1 SLSHIYGLK
10 YNVVTFINTNVNYKD
25 QKFWGFMMKMF
36 IWLFIAFVVLVVVFG
51 VSVFNKLVRARNQA
65 KNGFAQI
72 DVQLKRR
79 HDLIPNL
86 VETAKRYLA
95 HEEET
100 LTRVVSA
107 RNHAQSLQDSSKHQ
121 PDSLEH
127 MALFAKAESMLSK
140 ALGQF
145 SAVVE
150 AYPELKAD
158 SMIKELM
165 DELTNTENRIGF
177 ARQHYNDSVMFYNND
192 REVFPNNLVST
203 TFGFRPLSPLVFEDR
218 KAIAQAPI
226 VNMS

>member
-1 SLSHIYGLK
+1 
-10 YNVVTFINTNVNYKD
+10 
-25 QKFWGFMMKMF
+25 MKMF
-36 IWLFIAFVVLVVVFG
+36 VWLFIAFVVLVVVFG
-51 VSVFNKLVRARNQA
+51 VSVFNRLVRARNQA

-86 VETAKRYLA
+86 VETAKRYLS

-100 LTRVVSA
+100 LTRVISA
-107 RNHAQSLQDSSKHQ
+107 RNHAQDLQDSNKHQ

-127 MALFAKAESMLSK
+127 MALFAKAEGMLSK
-140 ALGQF
+140 ALSQF

-203 TFGFRPLSPLVFEDR
+203 TFGFRPLSQLVFEDR
-218 KAIAQAPI
+218 EAIAQAPI

>member
-1 SLSHIYGLK
+1 
-10 YNVVTFINTNVNYKD
+10 
-25 QKFWGFMMKMF
+25 MKMF
-36 IWLFIAFVVLVVVFG
+36 VWLFIIFVVLIAVFG
-51 VSVFNKLVRARNQA
+51 VSIFNKLVRARNQA

-86 VETAKRYLA
+86 VETAKRYLT

-100 LTRVVSA
+100 LTRVISA
-107 RNHAQSLQDSSKHQ
+107 RNHAQNLQDSHKHQ
-121 PDSLEH
+121 PDSQEH
-127 MALFAKAESMLSK
+127 MALFAKAEGMLSK
-140 ALGQF
+140 ALSQF

-158 SMIKELM
+158 SMLKELM

-203 TFGFRPLSPLVFEDR
+203 TFGFRPLSTLVFADR
-218 KAIAQAPI
+218 DAIAKSPN
-226 VNMS
+226 VNLG

>member
-1 SLSHIYGLK
+1 
-10 YNVVTFINTNVNYKD
+10 
-25 QKFWGFMMKMF
+25 MKMLV
-36 IWLFIAFVVLVVVFG
+36 WLFIAVVILVVVFG
-51 VSVFNKLVRARNQA
+51 ISVFNKLVRARNQA

-86 VETAKRYLA
+86 VETAKRYLT

-100 LTRVVSA
+100 LTRVISA
-107 RNHAQSLQDSSKHQ
+107 RNHAQDLQDSNKHQ
-121 PDSLEH
+121 PESQEH
-127 MALFAKAESMLSK
+127 MALFAKAEGMLSK

-218 KAIAQAPI
+218 DTIAQAPQI
-226 VNMS
+226 NLS

>member
-1 SLSHIYGLK
+1 
-10 YNVVTFINTNVNYKD
+10 
-25 QKFWGFMMKMF
+25 MKMLV
-36 IWLFIAFVVLVVVFG
+36 WLFIAVVILIVVFG
-51 VSVFNKLVRARNQA
+51 VSVFNKLVSARNQA

-86 VETAKRYLA
+86 VETAKRYLT

-100 LTRVVSA
+100 LTRVINA
-107 RNHAQSLQDSSKHQ
+107 RNHAQSLQDSTKHQ

-127 MALFAKAESMLSK
+127 MALFAKAEGMLSK

-218 KAIAQAPI
+218 KVIAQAP
-226 VNMS
+226 VVDMG

>member
-1 SLSHIYGLK
+1 
-10 YNVVTFINTNVNYKD
+10 
-25 QKFWGFMMKMF
+25 MKMF
-36 IWLFIAFVVLVVVFG
+36 VWLFIAVVILIVVFG
-51 VSVFNKLVRARNQA
+51 VSVFNKLVCARNQA

-86 VETAKRYLA
+86 VETAKRYLT

-100 LTRVVSA
+100 LTRVINA
-107 RNHAQSLQDSSKHQ
+107 RNHAQSLQDSTKHQ

-127 MALFAKAESMLSK
+127 MALFAKAEGMLSK

-218 KAIAQAPI
+218 KVIAQVP
-226 VNMS
+226 VVDMG

>member
-1 SLSHIYGLK
+1 
-10 YNVVTFINTNVNYKD
+10 
-25 QKFWGFMMKMF
+25 MKMF
-36 IWLFIAFVVLVVVFG
+36 VWLFIAFVVLVVVFG
-51 VSVFNKLVRARNQA
+51 VSVFNRLVRARNQA

-86 VETAKRYLA
+86 VETAKRYLS

-100 LTRVVSA
+100 LTRVISA
-107 RNHAQSLQDSSKHQ
+107 RNHAQDLQDSNKHQ

-127 MALFAKAESMLSK
+127 MALFAKAEGTLSK
-140 ALGQF
+140 ALSQF

-158 SMIKELM
+158 RMIKELM

-218 KAIAQAPI
+218 DAIAQAPN
-226 VNMS
+226 VNMA

>member
-1 SLSHIYGLK
+1 
-10 YNVVTFINTNVNYKD
+10 
-25 QKFWGFMMKMF
+25 MKMF
-36 IWLFIAFVVLVVVFG
+36 VWLFIAVAVLIVVFG

-86 VETAKRYLA
+86 VETAKRYLS
-95 HEEET
+95 HEEDT
-100 LTRVVSA
+100 LTRVINA
-107 RNHAQSLQDSSKHQ
+107 RNHAQSLQDSTKHQ
-121 PDSLEH
+121 LDSLEH
-127 MALFAKAESMLSK
+127 MALFAKAEGMLSK

-165 DELTNTENRIGF
+165 DELTNTENRISF
-177 ARQHYNDSVMFYNND
+177 ARQYYNDSVMFYNND

-218 KAIAQAPI
+218 KLISQAP
-226 VNMS
+226 VVDMG

>member
-1 SLSHIYGLK
+1 
-10 YNVVTFINTNVNYKD
+10 
-25 QKFWGFMMKMF
+25 MK
-36 IWLFIAFVVLVVVFG
+36 ILVWLFIAVAVLVVVFG

-100 LTRVVSA
+100 LTRVISA

-127 MALFAKAESMLSK
+127 MALFAKAEGMLSK
-140 ALGQF
+140 ALAQF

-203 TFGFRPLSPLVFEDR
+203 TFGFRPLSQLVFEDR
-218 KAIAQAPI
+218 QAIAQAPV
-226 VNMS
+226 VNMG

>member
-1 SLSHIYGLK
+1 
-10 YNVVTFINTNVNYKD
+10 
-25 QKFWGFMMKMF
+25 MKMF
-36 IWLFIAFVVLVVVFG
+36 VWLFIVFVVLVFVFG
-51 VSVFNKLVRARNQA
+51 VSIFNRLVRARNQA

-86 VETAKRYLA
+86 VETAKRYLS

-100 LTRVVSA
+100 LTRVISA
-107 RNHAQSLQDSSKHQ
+107 RNHAQDLQDSNKHQ

-127 MALFAKAESMLSK
+127 MALFAKAEGMLSK
-140 ALGQF
+140 ALSQF

-203 TFGFRPLSPLVFEDR
+203 TFSFRPLSQLVFEDR
-218 KAIAQAPI
+218 EAIAQAPI
-226 VNMS
+226 VDMG

>member
-1 SLSHIYGLK
+1 
-10 YNVVTFINTNVNYKD
+10 
-25 QKFWGFMMKMF
+25 MKMF
-36 IWLFIAFVVLVVVFG
+36 VWSFIVVVVLVMIFG
-51 VSVFNKLVRARNQA
+51 TSIFNKLVRARNQA

-86 VETAKRYLA
+86 VETTRRYLS

-100 LTRVVSA
+100 LIRVISA

-150 AYPELKAD
+150 AYPELKSD

-192 REVFPNNLVST
+192 REVFPNNLIST
-203 TFGFRPLSPLVFEDR
+203 TFSFRPLSPLVFEDR
-218 KAIAQAPI
+218 NVIAQAPV
-226 VNMS
+226 VNMG

>member
-1 SLSHIYGLK
+1 ME
-10 YNVVTFINTNVNYKD
+10 TFV
-25 QKFWGFMMKMF
+25 
-36 IWLFIAFVVLVVVFG
+36 WLFIAFVVLVVIVG
-51 VSVFNKLVRARNQA
+51 VLIFNKLVRARNQA

-86 VETAKRYLA
+86 VETAKRYLT

-100 LTRVVSA
+100 LTRVTEA
-107 RNHAQSLQDSSKHQ
+107 RNRAQSLQDSSKHQ
-121 PDSLEH
+121 PESLEH
-127 MALFAKAESMLSK
+127 MALFAQAEGLLSK

-145 SAVVE
+145 YAAME

-158 SMIKELM
+158 SLIKELM

-203 TFGFRPLSPLVFEDR
+203 TFGFRPLSPLVFADKEV
-218 KAIAQAPI
+218 ISQAPS
-226 VNMS
+226 VSFA

>member
-1 SLSHIYGLK
+1 MKVFVWSFI
-10 YNVVTFINTNVNYKD
+10 VV
-25 QKFWGFMMKMF
+25 
-36 IWLFIAFVVLVVVFG
+36 VVLVMIFG
-51 VSVFNKLVRARNQA
+51 TSIFNKLVRARNQA

-86 VETAKRYLA
+86 VETTRRYLS

-100 LTRVVSA
+100 LIRVISA

-192 REVFPNNLVST
+192 REVFPNNLIST

-218 KAIAQAPI
+218 NVIAQAPV
-226 VNMS
+226 VNMG

>member
-1 SLSHIYGLK
+1 
-10 YNVVTFINTNVNYKD
+10 
-25 QKFWGFMMKMF
+25 MKIF
-36 IWLFIAFVVLVVVFG
+36 IWLLIILVLIVVITGALI
-51 VSVFNKLVRARNQA
+51 FNKLVRTRNQA

-86 VETAKRYLA
+86 VETAKRYID

-100 LTRVVSA
+100 LIRVISA
-107 RNHAQSLQDSSKHQ
+107 RNHAQSLQDSSHHQ
-121 PDSLEH
+121 PESLEH
-127 MALFAKAESMLSK
+127 MALFAQAESVLSK

-158 SMIKELM
+158 SVIRELM

-192 REVFPNNLVST
+192 REVFPNNLISST
-203 TFGFRPLSPLVFEDR
+203 FSFRPLSLLLFADKEAIS
-218 KAIAQAPI
+218 KAPV
-226 VNMS
+226 VNFA

>member
-1 SLSHIYGLK
+1 
-10 YNVVTFINTNVNYKD
+10 
-25 QKFWGFMMKMF
+25 MKMF
-36 IWLFIAFVVLVVVFG
+36 VWLFIAFVVLVVVFG
-51 VSVFNKLVRARNQA
+51 VSVFNRLVRARNQA

-86 VETAKRYLA
+86 VETAKRYLS

-100 LTRVVSA
+100 LTRVISA
-107 RNHAQSLQDSSKHQ
+107 RNHAQDLQDSNKHQ

-127 MALFAKAESMLSK
+127 MALFAKAEGMLSK
-140 ALGQF
+140 ALSQF

-158 SMIKELM
+158 RMIKELM

-218 KAIAQAPI
+218 DAIAQAPN
-226 VNMS
+226 VNMG

>member
-1 SLSHIYGLK
+1 
-10 YNVVTFINTNVNYKD
+10 
-25 QKFWGFMMKMF
+25 MKMF
-36 IWLFIAFVVLVVVFG
+36 VWLFIAFVVLVVVFG
-51 VSVFNKLVRARNQA
+51 VSIFNRLVRARNQA

-86 VETAKRYLA
+86 VETAKRYLS

-100 LTRVVSA
+100 LTRVISA
-107 RNHAQSLQDSSKHQ
+107 RNHAQDLQDSNKHQ

-127 MALFAKAESMLSK
+127 MALFAKAEGMLSK
-140 ALGQF
+140 ALSQF

-203 TFGFRPLSPLVFEDR
+203 TFGFRPLSQLVFEDR
-218 KAIAQAPI
+218 EAIAQAPI

>member
-1 SLSHIYGLK
+1 
-10 YNVVTFINTNVNYKD
+10 
-25 QKFWGFMMKMF
+25 MKMF
-36 IWLFIAFVVLVVVFG
+36 VWLFIIFVVLIAVFG
-51 VSVFNKLVRARNQA
+51 VSIFNKLVRARNQA

-86 VETAKRYLA
+86 VETAKRYLT

-100 LTRVVSA
+100 LTRVISA
-107 RNHAQSLQDSSKHQ
+107 RNHAQNLQDSHKHQ
-121 PDSLEH
+121 PDSQEH
-127 MALFAKAESMLSK
+127 MALFAKAEGMLSK
-140 ALGQF
+140 ALSQF
-145 SAVVE
+145 SAVIE

-158 SMIKELM
+158 SMLKELM

-203 TFGFRPLSPLVFEDR
+203 TFGFRPLSPLVFADR
-218 KAIAQAPI
+218 DTIAQAPQI
-226 VNMS
+226 NLS

>member
-1 SLSHIYGLK
+1 
-10 YNVVTFINTNVNYKD
+10 
-25 QKFWGFMMKMF
+25 MKMF
-36 IWLFIAFVVLVVVFG
+36 VWLFIAVAVLIVVFG

-86 VETAKRYLA
+86 VETAKRYLS

-100 LTRVVSA
+100 LTRVINA
-107 RNHAQSLQDSSKHQ
+107 RNHAQSLQDSTKHQ
-121 PDSLEH
+121 PDSLDH
-127 MALFAKAESMLSK
+127 MALFAKAEGMLSK

-165 DELTNTENRIGF
+165 DELTNTENRISF
-177 ARQHYNDSVMFYNND
+177 ARQHYNDSAMFYNND

-218 KAIAQAPI
+218 KVIAQAP
-226 VNMS
+226 VVDMG

>member
-1 SLSHIYGLK
+1 
-10 YNVVTFINTNVNYKD
+10 
-25 QKFWGFMMKMF
+25 MKIF
-36 IWLFIAFVVLVVVFG
+36 VWLFIALVVLIVVFG
-51 VSVFNKLVRARNQA
+51 AAIFNKLVRTCNQA

-86 VETAKRYLA
+86 VETAKRYLT
-95 HEEET
+95 HEQET
-100 LTRVVSA
+100 LTRVIAA
-107 RNHAQSLQDSSKHQ
+107 RNHAQSLQDSNQHQ

-127 MALFAKAESMLSK
+127 MALFAKAEDMLSK

-192 REVFPNNLVST
+192 REVFPNNLIST
-203 TFGFRPLSPLVFEDR
+203 TFGFRPLSQLIFEDR

-226 VNMS
+226 VDMS

>member
-1 SLSHIYGLK
+1 
-10 YNVVTFINTNVNYKD
+10 
-25 QKFWGFMMKMF
+25 MKIF
-36 IWLFIAFVVLVVVFG
+36 VWLFIIFVILAVVFG
-51 VSVFNKLVRARNQA
+51 VSIFNKLVRARNQA

-86 VETAKRYLA
+86 VETAKRYLT
-95 HEEET
+95 HEQET
-100 LTRVVSA
+100 LTRVIGA
-107 RNHAQSLQDSSKHQ
+107 RNHAQSLQDSSSHQ

-127 MALFAKAESMLSK
+127 MALFAKAEGMLSK

-192 REVFPNNLVST
+192 REVFPNNLISS

-218 KAIAQAPI
+218 KVIAQAPI
-226 VNMS
+226 VDMS

>member
-1 SLSHIYGLK
+1 
-10 YNVVTFINTNVNYKD
+10 
-25 QKFWGFMMKMF
+25 MKIF
-36 IWLFIAFVVLVVVFG
+36 VWLFIIGTVLAVVFG
-51 VSVFNKLVRARNQA
+51 VSIFNKLVRARNQA

-86 VETAKRYLA
+86 VETAKRYLV
-95 HEEET
+95 HEQET
-100 LTRVVSA
+100 LTQVIAA
-107 RNHAQSLQDSSKHQ
+107 RNHAQNLQDSNQHQ

-127 MALFAKAESMLSK
+127 MALFAKAEGMLSK

-158 SMIKELM
+158 GMIKELM

-192 REVFPNNLVST
+192 CEVFPNNLVSS
-203 TFGFRPLSPLVFEDR
+203 TFGFRPLSQLIFDDR
-218 KAIAQAPI
+218 KVIAQAPI
-226 VNMS
+226 VDMS

>member
-1 SLSHIYGLK
+1 
-10 YNVVTFINTNVNYKD
+10 
-25 QKFWGFMMKMF
+25 MKLF
-36 IWLFIAFVVLVVVFG
+36 IWLFIAFFILIVVFG
-51 VSVFNKLVRARNQA
+51 VAIFNRLVRARNQA

-86 VETAKRYLA
+86 VETAKRYLT
-95 HEEET
+95 HEQET
-100 LTRVVSA
+100 LTRVIGA
-107 RNHAQSLQDSSKHQ
+107 RNHAQRLQDSNQHQ

-127 MALFAKAESMLSK
+127 MALFAKAEDMLSK

-192 REVFPNNLVST
+192 REVFPNNLIST
-203 TFGFRPLSPLVFEDR
+203 TFGFRPLSPLIFEDR
-218 KAIAQAPI
+218 KAISQAPTI
-226 VNMS
+226 DMS

>member
-1 SLSHIYGLK
+1 
-10 YNVVTFINTNVNYKD
+10 
-25 QKFWGFMMKMF
+25 MKMF
-36 IWLFIAFVVLVVVFG
+36 AWLFIALVVLIMVFG
-51 VSVFNKLVRARNQA
+51 VAIFNKLVRARNQA

-86 VETAKRYLA
+86 VETAKRYLT
-95 HEEET
+95 HEQET
-100 LTRVVSA
+100 LTRVIAA
-107 RNHAQSLQDSSKHQ
+107 RNHAQSLQASSKHQ

-127 MALFAKAESMLSK
+127 MALFAKAEDMLSK

-218 KAIAQAPI
+218 KTISQAPV

>member
-1 SLSHIYGLK
+1 
-10 YNVVTFINTNVNYKD
+10 
-25 QKFWGFMMKMF
+25 MKIF
-36 IWLFIAFVVLVVVFG
+36 VWLFIIGTVLAVVFG
-51 VSVFNKLVRARNQA
+51 VSIFNKLVRARNQA

-86 VETAKRYLA
+86 VETAKRYLI
-95 HEEET
+95 HEQET
-100 LTRVVSA
+100 LTQVIAA
-107 RNHAQSLQDSSKHQ
+107 RNHAQNLQDSNQHQ

-127 MALFAKAESMLSK
+127 MALFAKAEGMLSK

-158 SMIKELM
+158 GMIKELM

-192 REVFPNNLVST
+192 CEVFPNNLVSS
-203 TFGFRPLSPLVFEDR
+203 TFGFRPLSQLIFDDR
-218 KAIAQAPI
+218 KVIAQAPI
-226 VNMS
+226 VDMS